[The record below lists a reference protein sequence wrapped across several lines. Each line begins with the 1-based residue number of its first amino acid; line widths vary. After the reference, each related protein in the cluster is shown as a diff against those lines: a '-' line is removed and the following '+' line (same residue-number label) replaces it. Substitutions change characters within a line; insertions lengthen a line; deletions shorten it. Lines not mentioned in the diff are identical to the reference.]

1 MSVNDIKKGC
11 SLNCTPKVG
20 QYNILKDFGGVF
32 LCRKGFRIRGSLSK
46 QS

>member
-1 MSVNDIKKGC
+1 MK
-11 SLNCTPKVG
+11 CTPKVG